1 MPTTTTDWYVL
12 RSSGVVALVLL
23 TAVMVLGV
31 ATSGGWQLPGQPRFV
46 TGALHRSIS
55 LVSVV
60 FVGLHVVTTLLDH
73 YAGVSLVASV
83 IPFAPA
89 TNGFWVGIGV
99 VSSDLVLALIVT
111 SLLRRRM
118 GRVSW
123 RATHWLAY
131 LSWPTAFAHGVG
143 MGSDA
148 GTWWFQALAFA
159 CLAAVVLTTAAR
171 VLLQR
176 PGKRLRRPVAA

>member
-12 RSSGVVALVLL
+12 RSSGLVALVLL

-31 ATSGGWQLPGQPRFV
+31 ATSSGWRIAGQPRFV

-55 LVSVV
+55 LLSVV
-60 FVGLHVVTTLLDH
+60 FVLLHVVTTLLDH
-73 YAGVSLVASV
+73 DAGVSLVASV

-89 TNGFWVGIGV
+89 TNGFWVGVGV
-99 VSSDLVLALIVT
+99 VSSDLVLALIAT

-118 GRVSW
+118 GFAGW

-131 LSWPTAFAHGVG
+131 LCWPTAFAHGVG

-148 GTWWFQALAFA
+148 TTWWFQALAFA
-159 CLAAVVLTTAAR
+159 CLAVVVVATAAR
-171 VLLQR
+171 VLQQR

>member
-1 MPTTTTDWYVL
+1 MPTTTDDWYVL

-31 ATSGGWQLPGQPRFV
+31 ATSGGWRIGGQPRFV

-55 LVSVV
+55 LLSVV
-60 FVGLHVVTTLLDH
+60 FVAIHIVTTLLDH
-73 YAGVSLVASV
+73 YAGVSLFASL

-89 TNGFWVGIGV
+89 TNAFWVGIGV

-111 SLLRRRM
+111 SLLRSRM
-118 GRVSW
+118 GLASW

-131 LSWPTAFAHGVG
+131 LCWPTAFAHGVG

-148 GTWWFQALAFA
+148 ASWWFQALAFA
-159 CLAAVVLTTAAR
+159 CLAVVVVTTAAR
-171 VLLQR
+171 VLQHR
-176 PGKRLRRPVAA
+176 PGKRLRRPVAT